1 MPDIAFIGMV
11 VAAMSIFAL
20 VLAYEAHQNR

>member
-1 MPDIAFIGMV
+1 MPDIAFLGMV
-11 VAAMSIFAL
+11 IGAMTLFAL

>member
-1 MPDIAFIGMV
+1 MPDIAFLGMV
-11 VAAMSIFAL
+11 IAAMTLFAL

>member
-1 MPDIAFIGMV
+1 MPDIAFLGMV
-11 VAAMSIFAL
+11 IGAMALFAL